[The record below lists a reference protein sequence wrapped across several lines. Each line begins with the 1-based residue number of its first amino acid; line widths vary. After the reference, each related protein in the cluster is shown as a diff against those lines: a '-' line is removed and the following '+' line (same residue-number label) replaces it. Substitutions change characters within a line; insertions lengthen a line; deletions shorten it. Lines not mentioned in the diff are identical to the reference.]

1 MRVIVVTSSV
11 RPSFIIV
18 VDDDPAL
25 LRAISF
31 SLEAEGFAVESHG
44 TAHAFEASALA
55 SAACMVIDQRLPDA
69 FGLDVLDE
77 LRRRGVR
84 TPAVLITSDPPPPVQ
99 ARAKALQTEIV
110 EKPGLGADLVRAVRA
125 AIAKGPTRE
134 DS

>member
-11 RPSFIIV
+11 HPSFIIV

-44 TAHAFEASALA
+44 TALAFEAAALA

-69 FGLDVLDE
+69 FGLDVLGG
-77 LRRRGVR
+77 LR

-125 AIAKGPTRE
+125 AIAKGPTGE